1 MSDPESALL
10 NQEAS
15 SKAKSGPAA
24 RRRQALLLTLATI
37 ALVAAWVAMLRDP
50 FYRDRLRALFAYRS
64 ASVRQPPAMDYAL
77 HEANDPPLGAVL
89 PATAASDAIR
99 RSVPQSPNG
108 YLLASLGSC
117 DTCTTLSLPR
127 LYEQTRP
134 RGITL
139 LAIAHGEEERIRQM
153 AASYRRE
160 GMQIPLIQ
168 DADRKLTVALN
179 AYYTGRLY
187 YFNKDWRL
195 RWLERDSRIDNYLL
209 KTGRF
214 ARLLE
219 KTR

>member
-24 RRRQALLLTLATI
+24 RRRQALL
-37 ALVAAWVAMLRDP
+37 RDP
-50 FYRDRLRALFAYRS
+50 FYRDRVRALFAYRS

-89 PATAASDAIR
+89 PATAASAAIR
-99 RSVPQSPNG
+99 RSVPESPNG

-117 DTCTTLSLPR
+117 NTCTTLSLPR

-153 AASYRRE
+153 AAYYRRA

-168 DADRKLTVALN
+168 DADRKLTVALT
-179 AYYTGRLY
+179 TGVCAG
-187 YFNKDWRL
+187 WS
-195 RWLERDSRIDNYLL
+195 E
-209 KTGRF
+209 T
-214 ARLLE
+214 AA
-219 KTR
+219 